1 MRKMNKLIAALI
13 ACGFALM
20 SVAAMADDK
29 SPSTTTP
36 ADQAQ
41 MKADAATKKAANA
54 EMTNEEKA
62 AAKKDAR
69 AKHQSEADAMIKAG
83 NPNPNA
89 KAKTDAKAVEA
100 SKAQPKVAPD
110 AKAKLDAEKSME
122 KNAGKSQ

>member
-1 MRKMNKLIAALI
+1 MLMNKLTVALI

-20 SVAAMADDK
+20 SVTAMADDK
-29 SPSTTTP
+29 TPSTTTP

-41 MKADAATKKAANA
+41 MKADAAAKKAASA
-54 EMTNEEKA
+54 QMTAEEKA
-62 AAKKDAR
+62 AAKKAAR
-69 AKHQSEADAMIKAG
+69 AKKQSEADTMIKAG

-89 KAKTDAKAVEA
+89 KAKADAKAVEA